1 MLTSLKLRL
10 MQNAKEVSSATFLI
24 RKKIEIMKRRN
35 YTNKQQIAIKLVGT
49 EIQQLIVFFC
59 VCSVNRSPNLK
70 LATLVRQP
78 KWLKKLIWTN
88 MSNSQMKQS
97 NSIVWQAEFNQL
109 QCSLEIV
116 QRKQKRTLI
125 MSLLSRCTSKLSIFT
140 RWRIKLVIHT
150 ICLQNGVI

>member
-1 MLTSLKLRL
+1 MRTSLKLRL

-24 RKKIEIMKRRN
+24 LKKIEIMKRRN

-49 EIQQLIVFFC
+49 EILQLIVFFC
-59 VCSVNRSPNLK
+59 VFSVNRSPNLK

-109 QCSLEIV
+109 QFSLEIV

>member
-1 MLTSLKLRL
+1 MRTSLKLRL

-24 RKKIEIMKRRN
+24 LKKIEIMKRRN

-49 EIQQLIVFFC
+49 EILQLIVFFC
-59 VCSVNRSPNLK
+59 VFSVNRSPNLK